1 MSAADEA
8 LALHDRGA
16 NCAQAV
22 LGAFAEKLGLDRED
36 AMRVA
41 TGFGGGM
48 GRLAGTC
55 GAVTGAFMALGL
67 ARGMREPEQADA
79 KETVYG
85 LVREFARR
93 FAEQNGALACRDLL
107 GEDIGTPKGLQAAR
121 DKNLFAARCGGYI
134 RDAAGILESMLT
146 D

>member
-1 MSAADEA
+1 MSAADKA

-22 LGAFAEKLGLDRED
+22 LGAFAEKLGLDAET

-67 ARGMREPEQADA
+67 ARGMRKPEE
-79 KETVYG
+79 KETKEAAYA

-93 FAEQNGALACRDLL
+93 FAERNGALACRDLL
-107 GEDIGTPKGLQAAR
+107 GEDIGTSKGLQAAR
-121 DKNLFAARCGGYI
+121 DKNLFATRCGGYI

-146 D
+146 E